1 MSNENETNTGAP
13 TVENETSKAPKAP
26 RVKKAPR
33 KAPELKRHVII
44 VNDKKGAEAYS
55 CGAAPTMRTARIN
68 AILLEARRPLATSEV
83 IAMLDALYGANVVK
97 CVRNHLSTLLTKG
110 AVTFTDK
117 KWALKKKAPSKAQKS
132 DAPATETTDESK

>member
-1 MSNENETNTGAP
+1 MSNENETNAGAP
-13 TVENETSKAPKAP
+13 TVETSEAPKGATK

-44 VNDKKGAEAYS
+44 VNDKKGAETYS

-68 AILLEARRPLATSEV
+68 AILLEARRPLSTSEV
-83 IAMLDALYGANVVK
+83 IAQLDALYGANVVK

-117 KWALKKKAPSKAQKS
+117 KWALKKKAPSKAPKS
-132 DAPATETTDESK
+132 DAPPVETNESK